1 MLRSHSVAKI
11 RAAEEIVGETSGWDH
26 LMQTAAAG
34 LAENLSDIPAGE
46 LVLMLIGPGNNG
58 GDALFAATHLLNRGV
73 RVDLALLD
81 ENKVHQAGL
90 SAAQAA
96 GAQIVSGPA
105 GHRWV
110 VDGLFGIGSHGGLE
124 GLAAQWAEG
133 IDDAFVIAVDVPSGI
148 GVDTGRSEGI
158 HIWAQ
163 RTVTFGTLK
172 NCHLVS
178 PAANACGEIRVVDI
192 GLSPHLGE
200 PDLEAIDAEDGFL
213 LDSIIPI
220 PEDHKYTR
228 GVVGVAAG
236 SAEYAG
242 AAHLCVAG
250 ALAGTAGMVRFMG
263 TPELTARVIDRAP
276 EVVGVAGQVQAWVI
290 GSGGGADTEKH
301 LAAALGDEVPCVV
314 DAQALRFMR
323 PAGQLV
329 LTPHAGELAQMLDCD
344 RGEIEAD
351 PLHFARLAAEKYGAT
366 VLLKGARS
374 LIATPGHPTRV
385 NLSGNPWLATA
396 GSGDVLAGFIGS
408 LLASGMDT
416 HEAASVGAYLHG
428 FAADLV
434 GGPMRA
440 SDIAEM
446 LPIAFTEWGQI

>member
-1 MLRSHSVAKI
+1 MLRSHCVSKI
-11 RAAEEIVGETSGWDH
+11 RAAEEIVGETSGWDN

-81 ENKVHQAGL
+81 ENKVHKAGL

-105 GHRWV
+105 GHLWV
-110 VDGLFGIGSHGGLE
+110 VDGLFGIGSQGGLE
-124 GLAAQWAEG
+124 GLAAQWAQE

-148 GVDTGRSEGI
+148 GVDSGRSEGI

-163 RTVTFGTLK
+163 RTVTFGTHK

-178 PAANACGEIRVVDI
+178 PAASACGEIRFVDI
-192 GLSPHLGE
+192 GLLPHLGE
-200 PDLEAIDAEDGFL
+200 PDLEAIDVEDGYL
-213 LDSIIPI
+213 LDSVIPI

-228 GVVGVAAG
+228 GVVSIAAG
-236 SAEYAG
+236 SVEYAG

-250 ALAGTAGMVRFMG
+250 ALGGTAGMVRFVG
-263 TPELTARVIDRAP
+263 TPELTARVVDRAP
-276 EVVGVAGQVQAWVI
+276 EVAGVSGQVQAWVV

-301 LAAALGDEVPCVV
+301 LAAALADEVPCVI
-314 DAQALRFMR
+314 DAQALQFVR
-323 PAGQLV
+323 PAQHIV
-329 LTPHAGELAQMLDCD
+329 LTPHSGELAQMLDCERD
-344 RGEIEAD
+344 EIESD
-351 PLHFARLAAEKYGAT
+351 PLHFVQVAAEKYDAT
-366 VLLKGARS
+366 VLLKGVRT

-396 GSGDVLAGFIGS
+396 GAGDVLAGFIGS
-408 LLASGMDT
+408 LLASGMDC

-434 GGPMRA
+434 AGPLRA

-446 LPIAFTEWGQI
+446 LPMAFTEWGQI

>member
-1 MLRSHSVAKI
+1 MLRSHRVSKI
-11 RAAEEIVGETSGWDH
+11 RAAEQIVGESSGWDN
-26 LMQTAAAG
+26 LMQAAAAG
-34 LAENLSDIPAGE
+34 LAENLSDIPAGD
-46 LVLMLIGPGNNG
+46 LVLMLVGPGNNG

-81 ENKVHQAGL
+81 ENKVHTAGL
-90 SAAQAA
+90 KAAQAA

-110 VDGLFGIGSHGGLE
+110 VDGLFGIGLHGPLE
-124 GLAAQWAEG
+124 GQAAQWAQE
-133 IDDAFVIAVDVPSGI
+133 IEDAFVIAVDVPSGI
-148 GVDTGRSEGI
+148 GVDSGRSEGV

-163 RTVTFGTLK
+163 RTVTFGTYK

-178 PAANACGEIRVVDI
+178 PAANACGEIRFVDI
-192 GLSPHLGE
+192 GLLPHLGE
-200 PDLEAIDAEDGFL
+200 PDLEAIDAEDGYL
-213 LDSIIPI
+213 LDSVVPV

-228 GVVGVAAG
+228 GVIGIAAG
-236 SAEYAG
+236 SVDYAG

-250 ALAGTAGMVRFMG
+250 ALGGTAGMVRFIG

-290 GSGGGADTEKH
+290 GSGGGADTEDY
-301 LAAALGDEVPCVV
+301 LAAALADKVPCVI
-314 DAQALRFMR
+314 DAQALQFVS
-323 PAGQLV
+323 PAQQLV
-329 LTPHAGELAQMLDCD
+329 LTPHAGELAQMLGRD
-344 RGEIEAD
+344 RDEIEAD
-351 PLHFARLAAEKYGAT
+351 PLQYVQAAAEKYGTT
-366 VLLKGARS
+366 VLLKGART
-374 LIATPGHPTRV
+374 LVATPGHPTRV

-396 GSGDVLAGFIGS
+396 GAGDVLAGFIGS

-434 GGPMRA
+434 VGPLRA
-440 SDIAEM
+440 SHIAEM